1 MFDFY
6 SIPYGNYILKFIY
19 FSIDNDIIMIYNRNI
34 KEVLKMGK
42 TLLLRLSEKQL
53 EEIKKKAKELEIS
66 VSAYIRMT
74 LKKSIKK

>member
-1 MFDFY
+1 
-6 SIPYGNYILKFIY
+6 
-19 FSIDNDIIMIYNRNI
+19 
-34 KEVLKMGK
+34 MGK